1 MDFQVYT
8 STTVMT
14 STTNTDQYLLCCK
27 IHVHLSSRTSAV
39 ISAHSLT
46 SSAGR
51 WLPETNRLLPL
62 PLSLSLPPTL
72 EPTLSYFPL
81 YVCLLCNC
89 NHWGSF
95 RVCLFTLL
103 GSLITLGNLIFLRLS
118 SDMLYTTLTLNCV
131 PLFQNLDT
139 KLRRWNLHFTVS
151 HISQNSTDTV
161 YLPKPFSYQF
171 SSPR

>member
-1 MDFQVYT
+1 MLQNPCALIIPHF
-8 STTVMT
+8 S
-14 STTNTDQYLLCCK
+14 C
-27 IHVHLSSRTSAV
+27 HLSTFTHF
-39 ISAHSLT
+39 ISWKMTTWDEPPSPT
-46 SSAGR
+46 PS
-51 WLPETNRLLPL
+51 
-62 PLSLSLPPTL
+62 LSLSLPPTL